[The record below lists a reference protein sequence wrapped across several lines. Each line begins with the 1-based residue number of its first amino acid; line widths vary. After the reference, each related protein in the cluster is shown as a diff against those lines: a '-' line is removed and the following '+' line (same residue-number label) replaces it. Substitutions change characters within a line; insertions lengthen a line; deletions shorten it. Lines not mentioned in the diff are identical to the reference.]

1 MTIAGNYYN
10 NGQYDLA
17 LENYLE
23 CLKIQKSQQ
32 DSPKCDQMTLA
43 CTLMCIGEGLYLSK
57 LSFLLNFHFF
67 LLKQQFSLHMQIR
80 I

>member
-10 NGQYDLA
+10 NCQYDLA

-32 DSPKCDQMTLA
+32 DNSKNDQMSLA
-43 CTLMCIGEGLYLSK
+43 CTLMCIGEGL
-57 LSFLLNFHFF
+57 
-67 LLKQQFSLHMQIR
+67 
-80 I
+80 